1 MVPMNPGSG
10 VIVTRRPLA
19 RRSRRRTPW
28 WPTRATARRG
38 VSSGSMSSASTSN
51 TVGAPGPNTVRMS
64 GRRDRGNVRLR
75 DDDHGELAGG
85 HPALGIGHLVP
96 DRRHTGGRGGGVG
109 DRVPRLVAVP
119 NVGAVDDTTVSALVG
134 PSGSESL
141 MVTSNEPMAPTSTVS
156 LSSAAIGGSL
166 VNSGARTETMIDA
179 LARRFWE
186 LVTSYVQRNA
196 PT

>member
-1 MVPMNPGSG
+1 
-10 VIVTRRPLA
+10 
-19 RRSRRRTPW
+19 
-28 WPTRATARRG
+28 
-38 VSSGSMSSASTSN
+38 
-51 TVGAPGPNTVRMS
+51 
-64 GRRDRGNVRLR
+64 
-75 DDDHGELAGG
+75 
-85 HPALGIGHLVP
+85 
-96 DRRHTGGRGGGVG
+96 
-109 DRVPRLVAVP
+109 
-119 NVGAVDDTTVSALVG
+119 
-134 PSGSESL
+134 